1 MKIFLITILLSIST
15 LQQLLAREEGQI
27 EITTEEGIEVFQSEK
42 YYLLKNN
49 VIITSDDFQLKA
61 NLVKAFYEKDLY
73 DITKIE
79 SEGNTLFTSKKG
91 MSANGEILN
100 FSPQNETI
108 SIKGKNSSLIIN
120 QIKMFSSD
128 SIFLDNI
135 LGTFNIIGEN
145 AKLITEDI
153 SISGNSIEGK
163 YINVND
169 TNEVI
174 YLNVED
180 DKHSNII
187 TSSLNMF
194 SDKAKY
200 NKKENIIELFENVE
214 IERNNET
221 ITGDYAIINT
231 LNESYKIQ
239 SKNSKKVKLLIN
251 NANE

>member
-108 SIKGKNSSLIIN
+108 SIKGKNSS
-120 QIKMFSSD
+120 
-128 SIFLDNI
+128 
-135 LGTFNIIGEN
+135 
-145 AKLITEDI
+145 
-153 SISGNSIEGK
+153 
-163 YINVND
+163 
-169 TNEVI
+169 
-174 YLNVED
+174 
-180 DKHSNII
+180 
-187 TSSLNMF
+187 
-194 SDKAKY
+194 
-200 NKKENIIELFENVE
+200 
-214 IERNNET
+214 
-221 ITGDYAIINT
+221 
-231 LNESYKIQ
+231 
-239 SKNSKKVKLLIN
+239 
-251 NANE
+251 